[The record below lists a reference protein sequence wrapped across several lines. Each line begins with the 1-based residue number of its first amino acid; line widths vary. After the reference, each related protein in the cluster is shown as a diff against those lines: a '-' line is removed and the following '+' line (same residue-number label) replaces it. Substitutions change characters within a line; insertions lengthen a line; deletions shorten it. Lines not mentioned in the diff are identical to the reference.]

1 MFTREDIS
9 KARSSRNVCVIKN
22 AVNTDVKWKN
32 ILDIYNRAEEKDLNY
47 ASFSSLII
55 NNTEQYTSLYDS
67 IIESI
72 SKVHG
77 GKLVEVNSIIHF
89 FSRNTDELNDADC
102 IVAKDKFISLNPHKI
117 PAVPLTYEEH
127 APTIHIDRADGFFI
141 QNEGSTLWTIYR
153 DEDVKEYRLNP
164 GDMIYIPKFI
174 IHSVDSLTARHSA
187 SIVFKD
193 VQHFVCKHCGSL
205 NS

>member
-9 KARSSRNVCVIKN
+9 KARSSRNVCIIKN
-22 AVNTDVKWKN
+22 AADTGVKWKN
-32 ILDIYNRAEEKDLNY
+32 ILDIYNKSEEKDLNH

-55 NNTEQYTSLYDS
+55 NNTEKYTPLYDP

-72 SKVHG
+72 SKAHG
-77 GKLVEVNSIIHF
+77 GKFVEVNSIIHF
-89 FSRNTDELNDADC
+89 FNRNSNDLNDQDG
-102 IVAKDKFISLNPHKI
+102 IDVKNKFLKSNPHKI
-117 PAVPLTYEEH
+117 PTTPLTYEEY

-153 DEDVKEYRLNP
+153 DEDVKEYTLNP
-164 GDMIYIPKFI
+164 GDMIYIPKLT
-174 IHSVDSLTARHSA
+174 IHSVDSLNPRHSV

-193 VQHFVCKHCGSL
+193 LQHFVCKHCGSL